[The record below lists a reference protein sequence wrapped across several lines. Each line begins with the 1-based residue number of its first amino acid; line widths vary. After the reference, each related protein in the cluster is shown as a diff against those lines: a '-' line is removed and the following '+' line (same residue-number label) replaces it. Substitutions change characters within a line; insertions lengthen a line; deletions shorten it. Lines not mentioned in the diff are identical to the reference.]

1 MKVSGMGES
10 GLVKVHK
17 WDGCG
22 GDMMEVRRQK
32 MKEGEMKEVGLGFMF
47 QVLLSN
53 STHRGED
60 MLSLVVLAN

>member
-1 MKVSGMGES
+1 
-10 GLVKVHK
+10 
-17 WDGCG
+17 
-22 GDMMEVRRQK
+22 MMEVRRQ
-32 MKEGEMKEVGLGFMF
+32 KEVGLGFMF